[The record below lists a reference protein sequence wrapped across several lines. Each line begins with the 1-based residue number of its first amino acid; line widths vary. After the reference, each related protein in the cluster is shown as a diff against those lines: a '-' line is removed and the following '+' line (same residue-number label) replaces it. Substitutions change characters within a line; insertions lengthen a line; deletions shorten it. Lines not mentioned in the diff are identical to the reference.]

1 MSRLLI
7 GLDPGVSTGLA
18 VWDLATQRLTAVE
31 TLAIHVAMDTVR
43 SHLAADMLAGVRF
56 EDARQRTWFG
66 GADAR
71 TARSGA
77 GIREGV
83 GSVKR
88 DCTIWQDLLGELGV
102 PFDAVKPAAGSTK
115 WSAAQFRSAT
125 GWTARTSEHGRDAA
139 LLVYGFT
146 EARWQRQLS
155 VMA

>member
-1 MSRLLI
+1 MTRLLI
-7 GLDPGVSTGLA
+7 GIDPGVSTGLA
-18 VWDLATQRLTAVE
+18 VWDLSMQRLTAVE

-43 SHLAADMLAGVRF
+43 CHLGADLLAGVRF

-88 DCTIWQDLLGELGV
+88 DCTIWQDFLSELRV
-102 PFDAVKPAAGSTK
+102 PFEAVKPAAGSTK
-115 WSAAQFRSAT
+115 WGEPQFRAAT
-125 GWTARTSEHGRDAA
+125 GWTKRTSNHSRDAA
-139 LLVYGFT
+139 LLVFGMK
-146 EARWQRQLS
+146 EAAWKLQL
-155 VMA
+155 ATI